1 MTDNKTIHQR
11 SFTGTVTSDKMD
23 KTRIVAV
30 SRMKKHPKYLKYYKV
45 TTTFAAHD
53 EANSSKVGDVVTIR
67 AARPLSKTKRW
78 EIVPNNS

>member
-1 MTDNKTIHQR
+1 MTEKKTTHQR

-30 SRMKKHPKYLKYYKV
+30 TRMRKHSKYLKYYKT

-53 EANSSKVGDVVTIR
+53 EGNSTKVGDVVTIR